1 MKKRVLSLVLA
12 LTLVLSLLPAAAPH
26 AHAEE
31 ACTAHTYDRGK
42 YETDPDYHYPIC
54 DVCGYWAGAE
64 FDFHEDRNEDCIC
77 DVCQY
82 DRHKLPAPQD
92 QG

>member
-31 ACTAHTYDRGK
+31 ACTEHTY
-42 YETDPDYHYPIC
+42 E
-54 DVCGYWAGAE
+54 
-64 FDFHEDRNEDCIC
+64 
-77 DVCQY
+77 
-82 DRHKLPAPQD
+82 